1 MAKPIAMK
9 NTLFLLPCLLVF
21 LFLTSC
27 KSDCIAPD
35 ACDEA
40 LEQDT
45 HRYENA
51 MTDDFDL
58 SAAEVDGDCLLLTV
72 RYGGGCGTVDF
83 DLVAIKGSRYS
94 LPPQVPMRLIL
105 DDDDPCEAYLSKELS
120 FNLKPLQDQGAGTV
134 MLDLEGWGEMLEYA
148 Y

>member
-1 MAKPIAMK
+1 MLA
-9 NTLFLLPCLLVF
+9 F
-21 LFLTSC
+21 LFLSSC
-27 KSDCIAPD
+27 KSDCVLPD
-35 ACDEA
+35 DCEEA

-51 MTDDFDL
+51 ITDDFDF
-58 SAAEVDGDCLLLTV
+58 SAVEVDGDCLVLTV

-83 DLVAIKGSRYS
+83 DLVAIEGSRFS

-105 DDDDPCEAYLSKELS
+105 DDDDPCEAYLAKELS
-120 FNLKPLQDQGAGTV
+120 FSLVPLRDQGAGTL
-134 MLDLEGWGEMLEYA
+134 MLDLEGWEEMLEYQ